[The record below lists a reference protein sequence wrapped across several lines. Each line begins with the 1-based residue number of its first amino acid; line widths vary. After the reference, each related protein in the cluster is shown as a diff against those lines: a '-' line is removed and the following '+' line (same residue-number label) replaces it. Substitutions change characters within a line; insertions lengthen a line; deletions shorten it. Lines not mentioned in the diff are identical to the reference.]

1 MIGCYTNEWND
12 GLLGCYNNKW
22 NDKVCTFI
30 YNMSQRQLISNE
42 TNFDGICYCKEDEKY
57 MSMDKICQ
65 YIGILI
71 FMMQTLVG
79 WM

>member
-1 MIGCYTNEWND
+1 
-12 GLLGCYNNKW
+12 
-22 NDKVCTFI
+22 
-30 YNMSQRQLISNE
+30 MSQRQLISNE

-79 WM
+79 